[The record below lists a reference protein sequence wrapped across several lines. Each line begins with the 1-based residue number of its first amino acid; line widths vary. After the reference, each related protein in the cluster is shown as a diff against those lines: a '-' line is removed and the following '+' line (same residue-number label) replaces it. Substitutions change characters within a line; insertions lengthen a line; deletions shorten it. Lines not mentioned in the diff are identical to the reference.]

1 MFGVLRPESP
11 EHIPMS
17 PETSPPPPR
26 SMAPMP
32 TGGQYSSREELLS
45 HAKEWAAHQGYAI
58 VIARSRFNRLW
69 LKCDRGGRY
78 ENRRGLTPDQRK
90 RKRGD
95 SRLLGCPFR
104 MVAIVRKDGIWK
116 VTTENATHNHGPSE
130 DLSMHPTLRRL
141 TEGQVQLVNHMTDAG
156 NSPAEIMD
164 ELKQRWPEIK
174 VLTRDI
180 YNARKKYK
188 TQKELADAAA
198 GLPEQQPFED
208 PNGSFSGPTPDGRW
222 EWVRDGEEVTS
233 KSKKRR
239 RKPPLDQQNLD
250 PQLQS
255 PSSSRAQLLSAGETP
270 SSTDNI
276 QLRYLQELH
285 MASDQTRIAANE
297 TDVEDSSHSRLR
309 ATHPFDNGDDSSVF
323 THQANDG
330 SPVAHTS
337 SNLTNTTPS
346 RARAPI
352 PAPSRPAETA
362 IMSAVSI
369 AMDANNRTEQT
380 LSAALAA
387 APKAQ
392 SGQVLVARMERVEK
406 DLREQRN
413 MLTQILGA
421 VQTMTATQGASA

>member
-1 MFGVLRPESP
+1 
-11 EHIPMS
+11 
-17 PETSPPPPR
+17 
-26 SMAPMP
+26 MAPMP
-32 TGGQYSSREELLS
+32 AGGQYESRDDLLS
-45 HAKEWAAHQGYAI
+45 HAKDWAAHQGYAI

-164 ELKQRWPEIK
+164 ELKRRWPEIK

-208 PNGSFSGPTPDGRW
+208 PNGSFTGPTPDGRW

-233 KSKKRR
+233 KNKKRR
-239 RKPPLDQQNLD
+239 RKPALDPQNLD
-250 PQLQS
+250 PQLQT
-255 PSSSRAQLLSAGETP
+255 PSTSRAQLLSTGETP
-270 SSTDNI
+270 ASTDNI
-276 QLRYLQELH
+276 QLRYLQDLQI
-285 MASDQTRIAANE
+285 ASDQNRIAGSE
-297 TDVEDSSHSRLR
+297 TDVEDSSHPRLH
-309 ATHPFDNGDDSSVF
+309 ATHPFENADDSPVF
-323 THQANDG
+323 GQQPNDG
-330 SPVAHTS
+330 SPVAHSS

-346 RARAPI
+346 RTRAPL
-352 PAPSRPAETA
+352 PPQSRPAETA

-413 MLTQILGA
+413 MLSQILGA
-421 VQTMTATQGASA
+421 VQTMNAAQGASA

>member
-1 MFGVLRPESP
+1 
-11 EHIPMS
+11 
-17 PETSPPPPR
+17 
-26 SMAPMP
+26 MP
-32 TGGQYSSREELLS
+32 AGGQYSSREDLLS
-45 HAKEWAAHQGYAI
+45 HAKDWAAHQGYAI

-141 TEGQVQLVNHMTDAG
+141 TDAQVQLVNDMTDAG
-156 NSPAEIMD
+156 NSPAEIME
-164 ELKQRWPEIK
+164 ELKRQWPEIK

-188 TQKELADAAA
+188 TQKELAEMAA
-198 GLPEQQPFED
+198 GLPEQQPYED
-208 PNGSFSGPTPDGRW
+208 PNGSFTGPTPDGRW

-233 KSKKRR
+233 KNKKRR
-239 RKPPLDQQNLD
+239 RKGPLDQQNLD
-250 PQLQS
+250 PQLQT
-255 PSSSRAQLLSAGETP
+255 PSSSRAQLLSTGESA
-270 SSTDNI
+270 SSTENMN
-276 QLRYLQELH
+276 LRYLQDLQS
-285 MASDQTRIAANE
+285 AADQAHIAGNE
-297 TDVEDSSHSRLR
+297 TDVDDSRHTHLR
-309 ATHPFDNGDDSSVF
+309 ATNPFDNGGDDSPLF
-323 THQANDG
+323 PHQPNDG
-330 SPVAHTS
+330 SPVPPPP
-337 SNLTNTTPS
+337 SNLASITPS
-346 RARAPI
+346 RPRAPQ
-352 PAPSRPAETA
+352 PLPSRPAETA
-362 IMSAVSI
+362 VMSAVPI
-369 AMDANNRTEQT
+369 AVDANNRTEQT

-421 VQTMTATQGASA
+421 VQTMQGTHGASA

>member
-11 EHIPMS
+11 EQIPMS

-32 TGGQYSSREELLS
+32 AGGQYSSREELLS
-45 HAKEWAAHQGYAI
+45 HAKDWAAHQGYAI

-141 TEGQVQLVNHMTDAG
+141 TEGQIQLVNEMTDVG
-156 NSPAEIMD
+156 NSPAEIME
-164 ELKQRWPEIK
+164 ELKRRWPDIK

-188 TQKELADAAA
+188 TQKELAEMAA
-198 GLPEQQPFED
+198 GLPERQPYED

-233 KSKKRR
+233 KNKKRR
-239 RKPPLDQQNLD
+239 RKAPPEHQNLD
-250 PQLQS
+250 PQLQT
-255 PSSSRAQLLSAGETP
+255 PSSSRAQVFSAGDSA
-270 SSTDNI
+270 SSEHN
-276 QLRYLQELH
+276 QLHYLQDLQLAAE
-285 MASDQTRIAANE
+285 QNRTAANAIDDE
-297 TDVEDSSHSRLR
+297 G
-309 ATHPFDNGDDSSVF
+309 ATHTPACGRNPYDNAGDSPGF
-323 THQANDG
+323 PNRANDG
-330 SPVAHTS
+330 SPVPNPQL
-337 SNLTNTTPS
+337 NLTNSNPLCP
-346 RARAPI
+346 RASHP
-352 PAPSRPAETA
+352 PPSRPAETA
-362 IMSAVSI
+362 IMSAAAIQV
-369 AMDANNRTEQT
+369 DANNRTEQT
-380 LSAALAA
+380 ISEALAA

-421 VQTMTATQGASA
+421 VQAMQGTQDAGS